1 MGCTLRLR
9 WMWQQW
15 VEPSKPSDVLPLYED
30 VVTKAFFKTLIQCI
44 MGYGRSSLFWLDPW
58 VDGWCIADMAP
69 NLLAVVHPRR
79 RNKRTMATA
88 LQQNALLR
96 DIIRALTIPVFMQY
110 VKVRECLE
118 ADVLDPPSP
127 DATIW

>member
-1 MGCTLRLR
+1 MYYGL
-9 WMWQQW
+9 W
-15 VEPSKPSDVLPLYED
+15 PLL
-30 VVTKAFFKTLIQCI
+30 T
-44 MGYGRSSLFWLDPW
+44 FWLDPW

-69 NLLAVVHPRR
+69 NLLVAVHPRR

-96 DIIRALTIPVFMQY
+96 DIIGALTIPVFMQY

-118 ADVLDPPSP
+118 ADVLDPSSP